1 MVNSEW
7 VRAFVTFAETLNF
20 THAAARLHIS
30 QPALHVQI
38 RKLGESLQA
47 SLYVRRGRSL
57 SLTDEG
63 RKVLAFG
70 REQDERTARLIGDL
84 SGMLRDTTVVLAA
97 GEGTFLHL
105 LSEPLRAFQRTK
117 NVTLRVLTLDR
128 ERALSAVQLG
138 EAHLAVTVIDD
149 VPHDI
154 VSRRVAKVGAA
165 VVVPKNHPLA
175 RKRSVSVRDLR
186 DEALIVPP
194 AGRPLRAT
202 LARAWAAADQT
213 WSPAVE
219 ANGWELMM
227 RFAELG
233 LGVAIVNDFCSPPRG
248 TVRRPLTGLPTVQYQ
263 LLRLR
268 NRQFSSGALALEA
281 AIIASTPSALTRGM
295 GRLPSR

>member
-1 MVNSEW
+1 MVNAEW

-47 SLYVRRGRSL
+47 PLYVRHGRSL
-57 SLTDEG
+57 ALTAEG

-70 REQDERTARLIGDL
+70 REQEERTAQLIDEVKG
-84 SGMLRDTTVVLAA
+84 GTPRDTGVVLAA

-105 LSEPLRAFQRTK
+105 LSEPLRAFQRGK
-117 NVTLRVLTLDR
+117 RSKLRVLTRDR
-128 ERALSAVQLG
+128 EQALSAVQLG

-149 VPHDI
+149 IPLNVI
-154 VSRRVAKVGAA
+154 SRRVAKVGAA
-165 VVVPKNHPLA
+165 VVMPRNHPLA
-175 RKRSVSVRDLR
+175 RKRSIAIRDLR
-186 DEALIVPP
+186 DEPLIAPP
-194 AGRPLRAT
+194 AGRPLRAA
-202 LARAWAAADQT
+202 LAQAWAAVDQP
-213 WSPAVE
+213 WAPAVE

-248 TVRRPLTGLPTVQYQ
+248 TVRRPLSGLPSLQYQ

-268 NRQFSSGALALEA
+268 DRPQSSAALALEA
-281 AIIASTPSALTRGM
+281 AIIACSHPSK
-295 GRLPSR
+295 SQ

>member
-47 SLYVRRGRSL
+47 PLYVRQGRN
-57 SLTDEG
+57 LTLTAEG

-70 REQDERTARLIGDL
+70 REQQERAAQLLDDINGT
-84 SGMLRDTTVVLAA
+84 SRDGTVVLAA

-105 LSEPLRAFQRTK
+105 LSEPLRAFQRAKTGK
-117 NVTLRVLTLDR
+117 LRVLTLDR
-128 ERALSAVQLG
+128 EQALSAVLLG

-149 VPHDI
+149 VPSGI
-154 VSRRVAKVGAA
+154 VARRVAKVGAA
-165 VVVPKNHPLA
+165 VVLPKGHPLA
-175 RKRSVSVRDLR
+175 RKRSLVVRDLR
-186 DEALIVPP
+186 DEPLIAPP
-194 AGRPLRAT
+194 KGRPLRAT
-202 LARAWAAADQT
+202 LAQAWATADQT
-213 WSPAVE
+213 WSPAIE
-219 ANGWELMM
+219 ASGWELMM

-233 LGVAIVNDFCSPPRG
+233 MGLAVVNDFCSPPRG
-248 TVRRPLTGLPTVQYQ
+248 TVRRPLVGLPSVQYQ

-268 NRQFSSGALALEA
+268 GRQPNAAVTALEA
-281 AIIASTPSALTRGM
+281 AIVASAQR
-295 GRLPSR
+295 

>member
-38 RKLGESLQA
+38 RKLGESLQVP
-47 SLYVRRGRSL
+47 LYVRHGRSL
-57 SLTDEG
+57 TLTAEG

-70 REQDERTARLIGDL
+70 REQDERTARLIDDVRGTPHDA
-84 SGMLRDTTVVLAA
+84 GVVLAA

-105 LSEPLRAFQRTK
+105 LSEPLRAFQRGGSSK
-117 NVTLRVLTLDR
+117 LRVLTRDR
-128 ERALSAVQLG
+128 EQALSAIQLG

-149 VPHDI
+149 VPPEVI
-154 VSRRVAKVGAA
+154 SKRLAKVGAA
-165 VVVPKNHPLA
+165 VVLPKNHPLA
-175 RKRSVSVRDLR
+175 GKRSVSIRDLR
-186 DEALIVPP
+186 DEPLIAPS

-202 LARAWAAADQT
+202 LAQAWAAAGQA

-233 LGVAIVNDFCSPPRG
+233 LGIAIVNDFCSPPRG
-248 TVRRPLTGLPTVQYQ
+248 TVRRPLSGLPAVQYQ

-268 NRQFSSGALALEA
+268 NRQPSPAVMTLEA
-281 AIIASTPSALTRGM
+281 AIVASTHPSKAQ
-295 GRLPSR
+295 

>member
-47 SLYVRRGRSL
+47 ALYVRRGRSL
-57 SLTDEG
+57 TLTDEG

-70 REQDERTARLIGDL
+70 REQEDRTAQLIDDVRGTARAA
-84 SGMLRDTTVVLAA
+84 SVVLAA
-97 GEGTFLHL
+97 GEGTFLYL

-117 NVTLRVLTLDR
+117 KCALRVLTLDR

-149 VPHDI
+149 VPSNI
-154 VSRRVAKVGAA
+154 LARRVAKVGAA
-165 VVVPKNHPLA
+165 VVMPRNHPLA
-175 RKRSVSVRDLR
+175 RKRSVSIRDLR
-186 DEALIVPP
+186 DEPLIAPP

-202 LARAWAAADQT
+202 LAQAWAAADQV

-233 LGVAIVNDFCSPPRG
+233 LGVAIVNDFCVAPRG
-248 TVRRPLTGLPTVQYQ
+248 TVRRRLTGLPAVQYQ

-268 NRQFSSGALALEA
+268 SRHPSAAVMALEA
-281 AIIASTPSALTRGM
+281 AIVAAGQLTKGQ
-295 GRLPSR
+295 

>member
-47 SLYVRRGRSL
+47 PLYVRRGRSL
-57 SLTDEG
+57 TLTAEG

-70 REQDERTARLIGDL
+70 REQEERTAQLIDDVKGTP
-84 SGMLRDTTVVLAA
+84 RDTSVVLAA

-105 LSEPLRAFQRTK
+105 LSEPLRAFQRGK
-117 NVTLRVLTLDR
+117 RSKLRVLTRDR
-128 ERALSAVQLG
+128 EQALSAVQLG

-149 VPHDI
+149 VPPNI
-154 VSRRVAKVGAA
+154 ISKRIAKVGAA
-165 VVVPKNHPLA
+165 VVMPRNHPLA
-175 RKRSVSVRDLR
+175 RKRSIAIRDLR
-186 DEALIVPP
+186 DEPLIAPP
-194 AGRPLRAT
+194 VGRPLRAT
-202 LARAWAAADQT
+202 LAQAWASADQV
-213 WSPAVE
+213 WAPVIE

-248 TVRRPLTGLPTVQYQ
+248 TVRRALSGLPSLQYQ

-268 NRQFSSGALALEA
+268 DRQPSPAALALEA
-281 AIIASTPSALTRGM
+281 AIVASTHPSKT
-295 GRLPSR
+295 P

>member
-1 MVNSEW
+1 MVNAEW

-47 SLYVRRGRSL
+47 PLYLRRGRSL
-57 SLTDEG
+57 TLTAEG

-70 REQDERTARLIGDL
+70 REQEERTAQLIDDVKGTPRET
-84 SGMLRDTTVVLAA
+84 SVVLAA

-105 LSEPLRAFQRTK
+105 LSEPLRAFQRGK
-117 NVTLRVLTLDR
+117 LSKLRVLTRDR
-128 ERALSAVQLG
+128 EQALSAVQLG

-149 VPHDI
+149 VPPNI

-165 VVVPKNHPLA
+165 VVMPRNHPLT
-175 RKRSVSVRDLR
+175 RRRSIAIRDLR
-186 DEALIVPP
+186 DEPLIAPP

-202 LARAWAAADQT
+202 LAQAWAAVDQP
-213 WSPAVE
+213 WAPAVE

-227 RFAELG
+227 RFVELG
-233 LGVAIVNDFCSPPRG
+233 LGLAIVNDFCSPPRG
-248 TVRRPLTGLPTVQYQ
+248 TVRRPLSGLPSLQYQ

-268 NRQFSSGALALEA
+268 DRQQSPAAVALEA
-281 AIIASTPSALTRGM
+281 AIIASAHLSKTR
-295 GRLPSR
+295 

>member
-1 MVNSEW
+1 MVNAEW

-38 RKLGESLQA
+38 RKLSESLQA
-47 SLYVRRGRSL
+47 PLYVRHGRSL
-57 SLTDEG
+57 KLTAEG

-70 REQDERTARLIGDL
+70 REQEERTAQLIDDVKGTARET
-84 SGMLRDTTVVLAA
+84 GVVLAA

-105 LSEPLRAFQRTK
+105 LSEPLRAFQRGK
-117 NVTLRVLTLDR
+117 RSKLRVLTRDR
-128 ERALSAVQLG
+128 EQALSAVQLG

-149 VPHDI
+149 VPPNVI
-154 VSRRVAKVGAA
+154 SRRVAKVGAA
-165 VVVPKNHPLA
+165 VVMPRHHPLA
-175 RKRSVSVRDLR
+175 RKRSIAIRDLH
-186 DEALIVPP
+186 DEPLIAPP
-194 AGRPLRAT
+194 VGRAFRAT
-202 LARAWAAADQT
+202 LAQAWAAADQP

-219 ANGWELMM
+219 ADGWEVMM

-248 TVRRPLTGLPTVQYQ
+248 TVRRPLSGLPSLQYQ

-268 NRQFSSGALALEA
+268 DRQQSPAALALEA
-281 AIIASTPSALTRGM
+281 AIIAFTHPSKTQ
-295 GRLPSR
+295 

>member
-7 VRAFVTFAETLNF
+7 VRAFVMFAETLNF
-20 THAAARLHIS
+20 TRAAARLHIS

-47 SLYVRRGRSL
+47 PLYVRNGRSL
-57 SLTDEG
+57 TLTAEG

-70 REQDERTARLIGDL
+70 REQEERAARLIDDIKGTA
-84 SGMLRDTTVVLAA
+84 RDTGVVLAA

-105 LSEPLRAFQRTK
+105 LSEPLRAFQRGK
-117 NVTLRVLTLDR
+117 RSGLRVLTRDR
-128 ERALSAVQLG
+128 EQALSAVQLG

-149 VPHDI
+149 VPANI

-165 VVVPKNHPLA
+165 VVMPRNHPLA
-175 RKRSVSVRDLR
+175 RKRSIAIRDLR
-186 DEALIVPP
+186 DEPLIAPP

-202 LARAWAAADQT
+202 LAQAWAAADQP
-213 WSPAVE
+213 WAPAVE

-233 LGVAIVNDFCSPPRG
+233 LGVAVVNDFCSPPRG
-248 TVRRPLTGLPTVQYQ
+248 TVRRPLSGLPTLQYQ

-268 NRQFSSGALALEA
+268 DRRQSPAALALETAIVA
-281 AIIASTPSALTRGM
+281 ATQSSSAR
-295 GRLPSR
+295 

>member
-47 SLYVRRGRSL
+47 PLYVRRGRSL
-57 SLTDEG
+57 ALTDEG

-70 REQDERTARLIGDL
+70 REQEERTARLVDEVKGTP
-84 SGMLRDTTVVLAA
+84 RDTSVVLAA
-97 GEGTFLHL
+97 GEGTFLYL

-117 NVTLRVLTLDR
+117 NVRLRVLTLDR
-128 ERALSAVQLG
+128 ERALSSVQLG

-149 VPHDI
+149 VPSDV

-165 VVVPKNHPLA
+165 VVFPKNHRLA
-175 RKRSVSVRDLR
+175 RKRSVSIRDLR

-202 LARAWAAADQT
+202 LARAWAAADQK

-248 TVRRPLTGLPTVQYQ
+248 TVRRPLSGLPSLQYQ

-268 NRQFSSGALALEA
+268 SRQPNPAVVALEA
-281 AIIASTPSALTRGM
+281 AIVASS
-295 GRLPSR
+295 RLSKTE

>member
-1 MVNSEW
+1 MVNAEW

-47 SLYVRRGRSL
+47 PLYVRHGRSL
-57 SLTDEG
+57 TLTAEG

-70 REQDERTARLIGDL
+70 REQEERTARLIDDVTGTP
-84 SGMLRDTTVVLAA
+84 RDTGVVLAA

-105 LSEPLRAFQRTK
+105 LSGPLRAFQRGK
-117 NVTLRVLTLDR
+117 GSKLRVLTRDR
-128 ERALSAVQLG
+128 EQALSAVQLG

-149 VPHDI
+149 IPPEVI
-154 VSRRVAKVGAA
+154 SRRVAKVGAA
-165 VVVPKNHPLA
+165 VVMPRNHPLA
-175 RKRSVSVRDLR
+175 RKRSIAIRDLR
-186 DEALIVPP
+186 DEPLIAPP

-202 LARAWAAADQT
+202 LAQAWAAADQPL
-213 WSPAVE
+213 SPAVE

-248 TVRRPLTGLPTVQYQ
+248 TVRRPLSGLPSLQYQ

-268 NRQFSSGALALEA
+268 AREQSAAALALEA
-281 AIIASTPSALTRGM
+281 AIIASTRPPKTQ
-295 GRLPSR
+295 

>member
-1 MVNSEW
+1 MIHSEW

-47 SLYVRRGRSL
+47 PLYVRHGRRL
-57 SLTDEG
+57 SLTVEG

-70 REQDERTARLIGDL
+70 REQEERSAQLIDDVKGTP
-84 SGMLRDTTVVLAA
+84 RDTSVVLAA

-105 LSEPLRAFQRTK
+105 LSEPLRLFQRGK
-117 NVTLRVLTLDR
+117 HNKLRVLTRDH
-128 ERALSAVQLG
+128 EQALSAVQLG

-149 VPHDI
+149 VPPN
-154 VSRRVAKVGAA
+154 VVARRVAKVGAA
-165 VVVPKNHPLA
+165 VVMPRNHPLA
-175 RKRSVSVRDLR
+175 RKRSIAIRDLR
-186 DEALIVPP
+186 DESLIAPP
-194 AGRPLRAT
+194 AGHPFRAT
-202 LARAWAAADQT
+202 LAHAWAAADQPWT
-213 WSPAVE
+213 PAVE
-219 ANGWELMM
+219 ASGWQLMM

-248 TVRRPLTGLPTVQYQ
+248 TVRRPLSGLPSLQYQ

-268 NRQFSSGALALEA
+268 DRQQSPAALALEA
-281 AIIASTPSALTRGM
+281 AIFASTHPSKTQ
-295 GRLPSR
+295 